1 MVADTHERVKRPV
14 DAVIFDYGGVLRNDG
29 RELWTAADATA
40 GLPPGTLWAAWHDI
54 PEYRLSREGVIDRLE
69 FRAAMHRA
77 LIPTAGDAEQAEA
90 ALAALEARL
99 ASLPPMDAEMRALVE
114 RLRAGRRVKL
124 GMLSNAD
131 RGWTERLRARG
142 LGLFDDVVVSGDVGV
157 AKPNPSIFQLAAQRL
172 GVAPDAC
179 LMIDDQAQ
187 HVEGARA
194 AGLRAHLHESTRLSA
209 LIERL
214 EAEGAL
220 P

>member
-1 MVADTHERVKRPV
+1 
-14 DAVIFDYGGVLRNDG
+14 
-29 RELWTAADATA
+29 
-40 GLPPGTLWAAWHDI
+40 
-54 PEYRLSREGVIDRLE
+54 
-69 FRAAMHRA
+69 
-77 LIPTAGDAEQAEA
+77 
-90 ALAALEARL
+90 
-99 ASLPPMDAEMRALVE
+99 MDAEMRALVE

>member
-54 PEYRLSREGVIDRLE
+54 PEYCLSREGVIDRLE